1 MNPFNK
7 QNYYERLEISY
18 SASPFEISHAYRM
31 AMQIYN
37 DGSLAS
43 YSFFSETQRKE
54 ILALLEEAF
63 LNLVNE
69 QSRSE
74 YDRSLIE
81 KGVLKESF
89 RYKRSMKDHLS
100 VLKQAN
106 TKSEAPIT
114 QNKPD
119 PEINRN
125 LKDVLAQDIL
135 TGKDLKQLRLEMGLS
150 LEQISDRIKVR
161 IGLLRSIEED
171 RFDQL
176 PSRLHL
182 KSYLTQYVQ
191 CLRIDTDAV
200 VMRYLKRL
208 DD

>member
-18 SASPFEISHAYRM
+18 SAGPFEINHAYRM
-31 AMQIYN
+31 ALQIYN
-37 DGSLAS
+37 DESLAS

-69 QSRSE
+69 QSRNE
-74 YDRSLIE
+74 YDQGLIE
-81 KGVLKESF
+81 KGVLKESS

-100 VLKQAN
+100 VLKQTN
-106 TKSEAPIT
+106 SKSGTPTAADEPAPESK
-114 QNKPD
+114 QNL
-119 PEINRN
+119 ENI
-125 LKDVLAQDIL
+125 LAQDIL
-135 TGKDLKQLRLEMGLS
+135 TGNDLKQLRLETGLS

-161 IGLLRSIEED
+161 TGLLRSIEED

-200 VMRYLKRL
+200 VKRYLKRL

>member
-1 MNPFNK
+1 
-7 QNYYERLEISY
+7 
-18 SASPFEISHAYRM
+18 M
-31 AMQIYN
+31 ALQIYN
-37 DGSLAS
+37 DESLAS
-43 YSFFSETQRKE
+43 YSFYSETQRKE

-69 QSRSE
+69 QSRNE
-74 YDRSLIE
+74 YDQGLIE
-81 KGVLKESF
+81 KGVLQESS

-100 VLKQAN
+100 VLKQTN
-106 TKSEAPIT
+106 TKSEAPKT
-114 QNKPD
+114 PDKPD
-119 PEINRN
+119 PKINQN
-125 LKDVLAQDIL
+125 LQDILAQDIL

-161 IGLLRSIEED
+161 TGLLQSIEED
-171 RFDQL
+171 QFDQL

-191 CLRIDTDAV
+191 CLLVDTDAV
-200 VMRYLKRL
+200 VRRYLKRL

>member
-1 MNPFNK
+1 MNQFDK

-18 SASPFEISHAYRM
+18 TASPFEINHAYRM
-31 AMQIYN
+31 ALQIYN
-37 DGSLAS
+37 DESLAS

-69 QSRSE
+69 QSRNE
-74 YDRSLIE
+74 YDRGLIE
-81 KGVLKESF
+81 KGVLQESS

-100 VLKQAN
+100 VLKQTN
-106 TKSEAPIT
+106 TKSEAPMT
-114 QNKPD
+114 PDKPD
-119 PEINRN
+119 PKINQN
-125 LKDVLAQDIL
+125 LQDILAQDIL

-161 IGLLRSIEED
+161 TGLLQSIEED
-171 RFDQL
+171 QFDQL

-200 VMRYLKRL
+200 VKRYLKRL